1 MFYQSN
7 HGVDVSIFNKCHHNI
22 IFGKINIRVPL
33 PPIYI
38 REVWDYKAANIE
50 NIKKAII
57 NLNREKAFENLSVN
71 SKVELMNEILMNI
84 FRNYIPNKKIKCDY
98 SLPPWM
104 NGNIKKSLKERSKLT
119 KMFYK
124 NGQKSTDKD
133 KVLAKSAEC
142 TKNILEAKNNYI
154 LKMTKKL

>member
-1 MFYQSN
+1 
-7 HGVDVSIFNKCHHNI
+7 
-22 IFGKINIRVPL
+22 
-33 PPIYI
+33 
-38 REVWDYKAANIE
+38 
-50 NIKKAII
+50 
-57 NLNREKAFENLSVN
+57 
-71 SKVELMNEILMNI
+71 MNEILMNI

-98 SLPPWM
+98 SQPPWM

-154 LKMTKKL
+154 LKMTKKLEDSNTAPKNLLRNTKSFVI